1 MLEDEQLAL
10 LMQNKEFLR
19 WIRHEQLPYISSS
32 SRPAKVHRK
41 RSSGKEHASFGALKE
56 GHLCF
61 TGPPVPEGPV
71 VDELIINAE
80 PDLKDRLKNVSKVSK
95 ERLLQLAARF
105 RRSNSA
111 HLNAF

>member
-1 MLEDEQLAL
+1 M
-10 LMQNKEFLR
+10 
-19 WIRHEQLPYISSS
+19 SSS
-32 SRPAKVHRK
+32 SNSGKPQRK
-41 RSSGKEHASFGALKE
+41 RSSHGKDH
-56 GHLCF
+56 
-61 TGPPVPEGPV
+61 GPRVPEGPV

-105 RRSNSA
+105 RRSNDAA